1 VVDDERFST
10 DPRPAG
16 VDDEGTWR
24 VPGRRCPACGYRSAH
39 QRPRCPRCAGPLE
52 ATAFGPAGTVWSS
65 TVVRVPVPGRTPPYV
80 LAYVDLDE
88 GPRVLAHV
96 AGAGA
101 TAPPIGS
108 TVHVSGVGAHGDLEV
123 EPA

>member
-1 VVDDERFST
+1 
-10 DPRPAG
+10 
-16 VDDEGTWR
+16 
-24 VPGRRCPACGYRSAH
+24 
-39 QRPRCPRCAGPLE
+39 
-52 ATAFGPAGTVWSS
+52 VWSA

-96 AGAGA
+96 AGTDA

-108 TVHVSGVGAHGDLEV
+108 TVHVCGVGADGDLEV
-123 EPA
+123 TSA